1 VTDDQ
6 RDLLAL
12 LGYFHLRNARPERAE
27 AVYAALAAL
36 EPAEPQHRLGLAC
49 AQVRTGK
56 AEAAVSGLDRLLEM
70 GHVLPMAHLLRA
82 QALVAL
88 DRHAEARRAMNAF
101 VAAGAAASIAPPGI
115 AADARS

>member
-1 VTDDQ
+1 MTDDQ

-12 LGYFHLRNARPERAE
+12 LGYFYLRNARPERAE

-36 EPAEPQHRLGLAC
+36 ESTEPQHRLGLAC

-56 AEAAVSGLDRLLEM
+56 AEAALAGLDRLLEM
-70 GHVLPMAHLLRA
+70 GHVVPMAHLLRA

-101 VAAGAAASIAPPGI
+101 VAAGAAGAIVPAGV
-115 AADARS
+115 AAAARS